1 MATTYT
7 LFDLIWKCSVEL
19 GTARTGVATGGS
31 TTTLID
37 TDGLRNV
44 DEDYYEDGTIF
55 ILKDSAGAGAAPE
68 KEFAEIKGFDA
79 AADQATFFDAVSAA
93 IAAGDTYGVAN
104 RRFPLYLLKQKINN
118 ELYMGGYI
126 PVEDVSLTTSA
137 NTLEYTLPDEV
148 SARDLRQVL
157 VATNTAAGEKYHV
170 PVINWEIQYAA
181 TGSVSKLR
189 LQKPLAAGYEI
200 LLRYATPHGEL
211 RDASDA
217 LNIVIHPDRVIYQVC
232 ADSLRWY
239 MNKTR
244 LKHLDDTIDM
254 LERKAQLA
262 KDRHP
267 IPPLPNRQSRITRI
281 TRTLRMGGT

>member
-1 MATTYT
+1 MATTFT
-7 LFDLIWKCSVEL
+7 LFDLIWKCVVEL

-31 TTTLID
+31 STTLID

-55 ILKDSAGAGAAPE
+55 ILKDQAGAGAAPE
-68 KEFAEIKGFDA
+68 KEFGEIKAFSAESDQITLFDA
-79 AADQATFFDAVSAA
+79 LGGDV
-93 IAAGDTYGVAN
+93 AAGDTYGVSN
-104 RRFPLYLLKQKINN
+104 RRFPLYLLRQKINN

-126 PVEDVSLTTSA
+126 PVEDTSLTTA
-137 NTLEYTLPDEV
+137 DTLEYTLPDEV
-148 SARDLRQVL
+148 SARDLRQIL
-157 VATNTAAGEKYHV
+157 VATSATDGEKYHV

-181 TGSVSKLR
+181 TGSISKLR
-189 LQKPLAAGYEI
+189 LQKPLKAGMEL
-200 LLRYATPHGEL
+200 LLRYATPHPEL
-211 RDASDA
+211 RAASDS
-217 LNIVIHPDRVIYQVC
+217 LNIKIHPDRVVYQVC

-239 MNKTR
+239 RNKTR
-244 LKHLDDTIDM
+244 LKHLDDTIDL

-267 IPPLPNRQSRITRI
+267 IPPLPMRQSRVTRI